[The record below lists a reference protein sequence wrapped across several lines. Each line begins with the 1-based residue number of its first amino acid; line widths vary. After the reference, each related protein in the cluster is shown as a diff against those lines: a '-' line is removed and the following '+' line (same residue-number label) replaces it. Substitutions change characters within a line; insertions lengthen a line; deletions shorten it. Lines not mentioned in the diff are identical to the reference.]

1 MQVNVRAA
9 AKELGM
15 KAIKQASVIEQRE
28 KALTQQRK
36 SHRLPLANKEDL
48 RAAAAAVA
56 NGWLLHQSTG
66 SFAIVWPILITAQH
80 SMAQHSMAQHSTAQH
95 IMAQHGMAWHG
106 TAPHSFLHVW
116 LTMITAQHSTAQ
128 HSTAQH
134 STAQHS
140 TAQHS
145 TAQQGI
151 ALHMS
156 PSHSLGS
163 FETMLLQRT

>member
-1 MQVNVRAA
+1 
-9 AKELGM
+9 M

-80 SMAQHSMAQHSTAQH
+80 SMAQHSTAQH

-106 TAPHSFLHVW
+106 
-116 LTMITAQHSTAQ
+116 MAQHRTA
-128 HSTAQH
+128 SYMF
-134 STAQHS
+134 
-140 TAQHS
+140 
-145 TAQQGI
+145 G
-151 ALHMS
+151 
-156 PSHSLGS
+156 
-163 FETMLLQRT
+163 

>member
-36 SHRLPLANKEDL
+36 SHRLPLTSKEDL

-66 SFAIVWPILITAQH
+66 SFCYCLAVH
-80 SMAQHSMAQHSTAQH
+80 DH
-95 IMAQHGMAWHG
+95 
-106 TAPHSFLHVW
+106 F
-116 LTMITAQHSTAQ
+116 TAQHSTAAEARARALAEQ
-128 HSTAQH
+128 GTAGHSTAY
-134 STAQHS
+134 SGLS
-140 TAQHS
+140 R
-145 TAQQGI
+145 
-151 ALHMS
+151 
-156 PSHSLGS
+156 SLGLS
-163 FETMLLQRT
+163 ESVLMQMT

>member
-66 SFAIVWPILITAQH
+66 SFAIVWSILIT
-80 SMAQHSMAQHSTAQH
+80 AQHSMAQHSTAQH

-134 STAQHS
+134 STAGYS
-140 TAQHS
+140 TAHE
-145 TAQQGI
+145 
-151 ALHMS
+151 
-156 PSHSLGS
+156 PKS
-163 FETMLLQRT
+163 FIGFI

>member
-80 SMAQHSMAQHSTAQH
+80 SMAQHSTAQH

-134 STAQHS
+134 STAQ
-140 TAQHS
+140 
-145 TAQQGI
+145 QGI

>member
-15 KAIKQASVIEQRE
+15 KAIKQASVIEQQE

-36 SHRLPLANKEDL
+36 SHRLPLASKEDL

-66 SFAIVWPILITAQH
+66 SFAVVWP
-80 SMAQHSMAQHSTAQH
+80 
-95 IMAQHGMAWHG
+95 
-106 TAPHSFLHVW
+106 
-116 LTMITAQHSTAQ
+116 TMSTAQ

-134 STAQHS
+134 STAEQSRAEHS
-140 TAQHS
+140 TAHVVQIIHWV
-145 TAQQGI
+145 
-151 ALHMS
+151 
-156 PSHSLGS
+156 
-163 FETMLLQRT
+163 LLNQY

>member
-80 SMAQHSMAQHSTAQH
+80 SMAQHSTAQH
-95 IMAQHGMAWHG
+95 GMAQHGMAWH
-106 TAPHSFLHVW
+106 S
-116 LTMITAQHSTAQ
+116 TAQLLTCLADHDHSTAQ

-140 TAQHS
+140 
-145 TAQQGI
+145 
-151 ALHMS
+151 
-156 PSHSLGS
+156 
-163 FETMLLQRT
+163 RV

>member
-36 SHRLPLANKEDL
+36 SHRLPLASKEDL

-66 SFAIVWPILITAQH
+66 SFAVVWPTMVQH
-80 SMAQHSMAQHSTAQH
+80 S
-95 IMAQHGMAWHG
+95 
-106 TAPHSFLHVW
+106 
-116 LTMITAQHSTAQ
+116 TAQHSTAQ

-145 TAQQGI
+145 TA
-151 ALHMS
+151 
-156 PSHSLGS
+156 
-163 FETMLLQRT
+163 F

>member
-1 MQVNVRAA
+1 
-9 AKELGM
+9 M

-80 SMAQHSMAQHSTAQH
+80 SMAQHSTAQH
-95 IMAQHGMAWHG
+95 GMAQHGMAWH
-106 TAPHSFLHVW
+106 S
-116 LTMITAQHSTAQ
+116 TAQLLTCLADHDHSTAQ

-140 TAQHS
+140 
-145 TAQQGI
+145 
-151 ALHMS
+151 
-156 PSHSLGS
+156 
-163 FETMLLQRT
+163 RV